1 MIVLHGSKHHEKRTG
16 FTTNFKSSP
25 ESLTMSAMQL
35 WFSRGKEI
43 SIRDQLATQVILSIL
58 SGDLKPGQCLP
69 STRELARRFHVH
81 SNTISAGYRQLE
93 RNKWV
98 EFRKGSGIYVH
109 AQKPGTA
116 SSELALDELI
126 NHFFRSAREIGVPL
140 ADVRLRLRHW
150 LSLQPPDHFLLIEP
164 DPALARILVAEM
176 QSGVTLPVRSC
187 GIATSSLEAELVGA
201 IPAALSMS
209 EEAVRRTLPDNTEL
223 LTLHLRSAGASL
235 AAHLPAPSTALVGVA
250 SSWPTF
256 LNIARTMLVAAGF
269 HPDCLVLRDAAQP
282 KWQRGLQQVAAI
294 VSDSLTARQ
303 LNGMPR
309 VLVFPLLSDASL
321 QDLKQYEGFVR
332 QPFTS

>member
-1 MIVLHGSKHHEKRTG
+1 MRIQAQA
-16 FTTNFKSSP
+16 
-25 ESLTMSAMQL
+25 ESLTMSGMQL

-43 SIRDQLATQVILSIL
+43 SIRDQLATQVVLSIL
-58 SGDLKPGQCLP
+58 SGELKPGQRLP

-81 SNTISAGYRQLE
+81 PNTISAGYRQLE

-116 SSELALDELI
+116 SSQLALDGLI

-140 ADVRLRLRHW
+140 ADVRSRLRHW
-150 LSLQPPDHFLLIEP
+150 LNLQPPDHFLLIEP

-176 QSGVTLPVRSC
+176 QSGATLPVRSC

-201 IPAALSMS
+201 IPTALSMS
-209 EEAVRRTLPDNTEL
+209 EKAVRRTLPDNTEL
-223 LTLHLRSAGASL
+223 LMLHLRSAGASL
-235 AAHLPAPSTALVGVA
+235 AAHLPAPSTALIGVA

-256 LNIARTMLVAAGF
+256 LKTARTMLIAAGF
-269 HPDCLVLRDAAQP
+269 HPDCLVLRDAAKP
-282 KWQRGLQQVAAI
+282 KWQRGLKQVAAI
-294 VSDSLTARQ
+294 VADSLTARQ
-303 LNGMPR
+303 LDGMPR

-321 QDLKQYEGFVR
+321 HELKQHGDFIR
-332 QPFTS
+332 RPFTS